1 MSLERARRYRE
12 LAKQAAKQLGCKASS
27 ERAKHVATLRLAR
40 ETFADRLVAGRDVN
54 PDHLLKLDEALKA
67 YLPEATSAAP
77 APMLSLKICKKLF
90 GVCQHCGQLNETDD
104 DVPPP
109 SSPPKPDRSVPPD
122 PLFEVGVRPIDE
134 HAETPGARK
143 EFM

>member
-90 GVCQHCGQLNETDD
+90 GVCQHCGQLNETDED
-104 DVPPP
+104 MPPP
-109 SSPPKPDRSVPPD
+109 DHLKHKPSPFVPPD
-122 PLFEVGVRPIDE
+122 PLLLPPPTRMNGGDSDN
-134 HAETPGARK
+134 
-143 EFM
+143 